1 MQNCV
6 CANCAPDRI
15 LFIKPAG
22 TQPRGGSI
30 GASVTQLKGREGLIL
45 ARTFKHSV
53 ALTLILG
60 ILVVLQQYVVQWMIP

>member
-1 MQNCV
+1 MGKMISPQNIV
-6 CANCAPDRI
+6 
-15 LFIKPAG
+15 
-22 TQPRGGSI
+22 T

-60 ILVVLQQYVVQWMIP
+60 ILVVLQQYVVHWMIP